1 MKKFQSFLVLRQF
14 VALMV
19 LVVVGLII
27 WFVGP
32 LVAFGGLT
40 PLASVGMR
48 ILAIAMLL
56 AGLLLWLAGWSIS
69 IILVALLCLLI
80 WFAAPMLSFGHTQ
93 PFETASARAITIVA
107 VLTVFAVYGLFRLK
121 DKLRNNES
129 LVTQILEFGTKQ
141 EASPAAVQLQEVT
154 GIVNAALARLKAMRT
169 GARGL
174 SRLFQGKR
182 YLYELPWYVTLGSK
196 GAGKTTAMLNAGLA
210 FPVAEQMQ
218 QAVEELTAGVGTA
231 NVDWWLTNEAVLI
244 DTAGRYTRHALS
256 STANEVEN
264 LPSGKPAIAANSK
277 QRSTIKAEPKAQQ
290 PKSGET
296 ASPQEP
302 TTTSDEPKPQ
312 SDAGEGKTSVDA
324 AEWLGFLAL
333 LRKHRPR
340 APINGA
346 ILTVDLAS
354 LTSDDAHA
362 RLGEAAVLR
371 NRLAEL
377 RTELGIRF
385 PVYLVITKMDRLS
398 GFDEYFG
405 SLTAEGRSQTW
416 GFTLP
421 PRRESVAREDLR
433 ARCRSELALLSKR
446 LAEGVNTRLQDEY
459 EAGNRRKLSAL
470 DQEFSA
476 LIGPLASLIESVFIG
491 SRYDA
496 TQRDETLR
504 GVYFVSAAQVGATL
518 VAERQT
524 IVQRLMSGL
533 KGGSDNQISAPPRHL
548 SYFLQDL
555 LTKVI
560 FPEAHLVRPNL
571 RWEFRFRLLRLVGHA
586 LALLLFAWLAS
597 SVWISLGNNR
607 AYLDAIERKTQALL
621 AKVTQLYKAPKPEA
635 VPDTL
640 ADARYLATYPGL
652 DLSSPDIAYRFGLYV
667 APGIAT
673 ESRHTYDALEDN
685 LLLPQIVRRMEA
697 VLSDAIARKDSE
709 TAYAALRAYLMLQD
723 KAKYNADDVKGWVLS
738 DWANTDSAAVFGG
751 RASMIEH
758 VNALFSGDRIVQ
770 SPFVRND
777 ALILQA
783 RSFLDANN
791 ATLRLYE
798 RAKIAMQ
805 KEAPEDFTLLRAVGP
820 QAGTVFTRASGE
832 PLARGVPGLFTYDGY
847 RNLFDKRLPEFVQL
861 ARDDDAWVMGHS
873 LLGDAQKKT
882 AEIASAAGVATD
894 PLTEEIR
901 RQYLMEYAQRWDTF
915 LGDIRTVSGT
925 SLAFNLQILRRFA
938 APDSPLSR
946 LAQAAVS
953 ETTLTRVAISDDKSF
968 LQKTAGQLGSK
979 SDQALGIR
987 AEERLE
993 RELVDSHFA
1002 ALREVVTGTGETQ
1015 TTTKSAAPTGSPQLD
1030 GLTSQLNDYYTV
1042 LTVADN
1048 ALTNN
1053 SMPPANDAAVK
1064 LKLTADTLPAPFR
1077 EVLRNLAIQGSQEV
1091 NQGIGQLLSRQMV
1104 VTIGDACRV
1113 AVEGNYPFAPDS
1125 KQDVSIDD
1133 FTRVFAQG
1141 GVIDDFFTK
1150 TLAPFVDTAAR
1161 PWRYKILP
1169 GATEP
1174 VQGPNLG
1181 PFERAKAIRD
1191 VFFTDSGQKKL
1202 AWKAEIKIPE
1212 LDPTITGLVLDID
1225 GQSEQ
1230 YQHGP
1235 DRPFAVTWPGPRGGA
1250 HAEITANPRIRP
1262 ETSTLSTDGPWAFMR
1277 LLKKGRLIETATPGR
1292 TRAEFDFDGRKA
1304 VLDIAGAGS
1313 VANPITSNVLSSFQ
1327 CPSSMPTFNLPDS
1340 GPPVGLPSALPG
1352 MRAQAEPAR
1361 QAPHVDA
1368 EPALIEDAP
1377 LQSAPQPARPKVK
1390 ETPSHDDWTRAG

>member
-1 MKKFQSFLVLRQF
+1 MKKLLSFQTMRQLL
-14 VALMV
+14 ALSA
-19 LVVVGLII
+19 LVVVGLLI

-32 LVAFGGLT
+32 LVSFGGLK
-40 PLASVGMR
+40 PLAGVGIR
-48 ILAIAMLL
+48 ILAIASLL
-56 AGLLLWLAGWSIS
+56 GALLVWLTGLSMSI
-69 IILVALLCLLI
+69 VFVVFLCLLI
-80 WFAAPMLSFGHTQ
+80 WYATPLLAFGHAQ
-93 PFETASARAITIVA
+93 PFESESARGLAIA
-107 VLTVFAVYGLFRLK
+107 VVLGLFAIYWLVRLRK
-121 DKLRNNES
+121 RMRSDSTFRS
-129 LVTQILEFGTKQ
+129 WILEFGGK
-141 EASPAAVQLQEVT
+141 EKESPAAHQVEQVT
-154 GIVNAALARLKAMRT
+154 EIVATAVNRLRSMRT
-169 GARGL
+169 GGQGL
-174 SRLFQGKR
+174 GRLFQGKR
-182 YLYELPWYVTLGSK
+182 YLYELPWYIILGSK
-196 GAGKTTAMLNAGLA
+196 SAGKTVGVLNAGLS

-218 QAVEELTAGVGTA
+218 KAVSDLADGAATSH
-231 NVDWWLTNEAVLI
+231 VDWWLTNDAVLI
-244 DTAGRYTRHALS
+244 DTAGNYTRQRPASPGTASTS
-256 STANEVEN
+256 SASDVQSTTAANEPDPPVGVN
-264 LPSGKPAIAANSK
+264 DQAIATGEEQPPRQTPTEVSARK
-277 QRSTIKAEPKAQQ
+277 VTIEPRSE
-290 PKSGET
+290 
-296 ASPQEP
+296 
-302 TTTSDEPKPQ
+302 
-312 SDAGEGKTSVDA
+312 DA
-324 AEWLGFLAL
+324 AEWLGFLGL

-340 APINGA
+340 APLNGA
-346 ILTVDLAS
+346 ILAVDLTE
-354 LTSDDAHA
+354 LTSEDKHVRIAQ
-362 RLGEAAVLR
+362 GAALR
-371 NRLAEL
+371 ARLAEM

-385 PVYLVITKMDRLS
+385 PVYLVITKMDRLT
-398 GFDEYFG
+398 GFSEYFG

-421 PRRESVAREDLR
+421 HDRATLAKEGMR
-433 ARCRSELALLSKR
+433 ARCLSELGLLEMR
-446 LAEGVNTRLQDEY
+446 LADGVNTRLQDDYNPE
-459 EAGNRRKLSAL
+459 RRKRLAVLSE
-470 DQEFSA
+470 EFSGLMRP
-476 LIGPLASLIESVFIG
+476 LIELIESVFLN
-491 SRYDA
+491 SRYDT
-496 TQRDETLR
+496 TQVHSTLR
-504 GVYFVSAAQVGATL
+504 GVYFTSAAQTDSTIVADRNTL
-518 VAERQT
+518 
-524 IVQRLMSGL
+524 VQRLWKTL
-533 KGGSDNQISAPPRHL
+533 DRWPDAPANAEPGHH
-548 SYFLQDL
+548 SYFLHDL
-555 LTKVI
+555 LTKVV
-560 FPEAHLVRPNL
+560 FREAHLVRPNL
-571 RWEFRFRLLRLVGHA
+571 RWEFRFGLLRLIGHA
-586 LALLLFAWLAS
+586 LAFLLFAWLAS
-597 SVWISLGNNR
+597 GMWLSLGNNR
-607 AYLDAIERKTQALL
+607 AYLDAIERKTRALS
-621 AKVTQLYKAPKPEA
+621 AKVTQLYKAPKSEA

-640 ADARYLATYPGL
+640 TDARYLATYPGL
-652 DLSSPDIAYRFGLYV
+652 DLSSPDSSYRYGLYV
-667 APGIAT
+667 APSIAN

-685 LLLPQIVRRMEA
+685 LLLPQIVRRMEG

-723 KAKYNADDVKGWVLS
+723 KAKYNADDIKAWVLS
-738 DWANTDSAAVFGG
+738 DWANTDSAAIFGG

-882 AEIASAAGVATD
+882 AEIASAAGIGAD

-953 ETTLTRVAISDDKSF
+953 ETTLTRTAVSDDKSF
-968 LQKTAGQLGSK
+968 LKTTGQLGAK

-1015 TTTKSAAPTGSPQLD
+1015 TTTKSAASSGAPQLD

-1042 LTVADN
+1042 LSVADN

-1053 SMPPANDAAVK
+1053 SMPPASDAAVK
-1064 LKLTADTLPAPFR
+1064 LKLTAETLPAPFR

-1091 NQGIGQLLSRQMV
+1091 NRGIGQLLSRQMV

-1113 AVEGNYPFAPDS
+1113 AVDGNYPFASDS

-1141 GVIDDFFTK
+1141 GVIDDFFAK

-1174 VQGPNLG
+1174 VQGPNLE

-1191 VFFTDSGQKKL
+1191 VFFTDPGQKKL
-1202 AWKAEIKIPE
+1202 VWKAEVKIPE

-1262 ETSTLSTDGPWAFMR
+1262 DTSTLSTDGPWAFMR

-1313 VANPITSNVLSSFQ
+1313 VANPITSNVLRSFQ
-1327 CPSSMPTFNLPDS
+1327 CPSSMPTFNLADS
-1340 GPPVGLPSALPG
+1340 GPPIGLPSAQPE
-1352 MRAQAEPAR
+1352 MRTQIEPVR
-1361 QAPHVDA
+1361 QTQRVDT
-1368 EPALIEDAP
+1368 EPPLIENAP
-1377 LQSAPQPARPKVK
+1377 QQSAPPPLKPKVK
-1390 ETPSHDDWTRAG
+1390 ETPSHDDWARAG

>member
-1 MKKFQSFLVLRQF
+1 MKKFLLFLVSRQ
-14 VALMV
+14 VLALTV
-19 LVVVGLII
+19 LVVVGLVI
-27 WFVGP
+27 WFLGP

-48 ILAIAMLL
+48 VLTIALLL
-56 AGLLLWLAGWSIS
+56 AGLLLWLAGQSIS
-69 IILVALLCLLI
+69 IVFVALLCLLI
-80 WFAAPMLSFGHTQ
+80 WFAAPLLSFGHAH
-93 PFETASARAITIVA
+93 PFEGQSTRAMMIAA
-107 VLTVFAVYGLFRLK
+107 VLGVFAIYGLFRLK
-121 DKLRNNES
+121 ERLRGDAP
-129 LVTQILEFGTKQ
+129 LLKQLLEFGSKHET
-141 EASPAAVQLQEVT
+141 SPAAEQLEEVS
-154 GIVNAALARLKAMRT
+154 GIVNAALEKLKSMRT

-182 YLYELPWYVTLGSK
+182 YLYELPWYIALGSK

-218 QAVEELTAGVGTA
+218 QAVDQLAAGTGTA
-231 NVDWWLTNEAVLI
+231 RVDWWLTNEAVLI
-244 DTAGRYTRHALS
+244 DTAGRYARHGLTCGISKIDQPLAAKPGVAAAGKTKS
-256 STANEVEN
+256 ETATQPPK
-264 LPSGKPAIAANSK
+264 LGDSGQPIAS
-277 QRSTIKAEPKAQQ
+277 AQQ
-290 PKSGET
+290 TDASKPEDNADT
-296 ASPQEP
+296 AHGP
-302 TTTSDEPKPQ
+302 TDI
-312 SDAGEGKTSVDA
+312 DA
-324 AEWLGFLAL
+324 AEWRGFLAL

-346 ILTVDLAS
+346 LVSVDLAT
-354 LTSDDAHA
+354 LTNEDGST
-362 RLGEAAVLR
+362 RLSEAAVLR
-371 NRLAEL
+371 TRLAEL

-385 PVYLVITKMDRLS
+385 PVYLMITKMDCLT
-398 GFDEYFG
+398 GFNEYFG
-405 SLTAEGRSQTW
+405 SLTSEGRSQTW

-421 PRRESVAREDLR
+421 YGRETVARESLR
-433 ARCRSELALLSKR
+433 AHCRSELGLLSTR
-446 LAEGVNTRLQDEY
+446 LATGVNTRLQDEY
-459 EAGNRRKLSAL
+459 DTRNRRKLSAL
-470 DQEFSA
+470 DQEFAA
-476 LIGPLASLIESVFIG
+476 LIGPLAALIENVFLD

-496 TQRDETLR
+496 TQLHATLR
-504 GVYFVSAAQVGATL
+504 GVYFTSAAQTESIV

-524 IVQRLMSGL
+524 IVQRVRSTFKSVPGKL
-533 KGGSDNQISAPPRHL
+533 KSTPRRHK

-555 LTKVI
+555 LTKVV

-571 RWEFRFRLLRLVGHA
+571 RWEFRFRLVRMIGHA
-586 LALLLFAWLAS
+586 LAILLFAWLLSGIWA
-597 SVWISLGNNR
+597 SLGNNR
-607 AYLDAIERKTQALL
+607 TYLDAIERKTHALL

-640 ADARYLATYPGL
+640 SDAQYLPTYPGL
-652 DLSSPDIAYRFGLYV
+652 DLSSPDSTYRYGLYV
-667 APGIAT
+667 ASDVVV
-673 ESRHTYDALEDN
+673 ESRRTYDALEDN
-685 LLLPQIVRRMEA
+685 LLLPQIVHRMEA

-709 TAYAALRAYLMLQD
+709 TAYSALRVYLMLQD
-723 KAKYNADDVKGWVLS
+723 KSKYSADDVKGWVLS
-738 DWANTDSAAVFGG
+738 DWAHTDSAAVFGG

-758 VNALFSGDRIVQ
+758 VNALFSGARVVQ

-777 ALILQA
+777 ALIQQA
-783 RSFLDANN
+783 RAFLEANN
-791 ATLRLYE
+791 ATQRLYE
-798 RAKIAMQ
+798 RAKTAMQ
-805 KEAPEDFTLLRAVGP
+805 KEAPEEFTLLRAVGP

-832 PLARGVPGLFTYDGY
+832 PLSHGVPGLFTYDGY

-873 LLGDAQKKT
+873 LLGDPQKKT
-882 AEIASAAGVATD
+882 AEIGSRAGIGND

-901 RQYLMEYAQRWDTF
+901 RQYLMEYAQRWDLF
-915 LGDIRTVSGT
+915 LGDIRTVTGT

-946 LAQAAVS
+946 LAQATVR
-953 ETTLTRVAISDDKSF
+953 ETTLTRTAVVDDKSF
-968 LQKTAGQLGSK
+968 LEKTAGQLGQK
-979 SDQALGIR
+979 TDQGLGIR

-1002 ALREVVTGTGETQ
+1002 ALREVTTGTAETQ
-1015 TTTKSAAPTGSPQLD
+1015 ATAQPAVSAGAPQLST
-1030 GLTSQLNDYYTV
+1030 LTSQLNDYYTV

-1053 SMPPANDAAVK
+1053 SMPPASDAAVK

-1104 VTIGDACRV
+1104 ATIGDACRL
-1113 AVEGNYPFAPDS
+1113 AVDGNYPFSPDS
-1125 KQDVSIDD
+1125 RQDVSIDD

-1141 GVIDDFFTK
+1141 GVIDDFFVK

-1161 PWRYKILP
+1161 PWRYKTLP

-1174 VQGPNLG
+1174 VQGPNLDS
-1181 PFERAKAIRD
+1181 FERAKAIRD
-1191 VFFTDSGQKKL
+1191 VFFTDVGQKKL

-1250 HAEITANPRIRP
+1250 HVEITANPRIRP
-1262 ETSTLSTDGPWAFMR
+1262 DTSTLSTDGPWALMR

-1304 VLDIAGAGS
+1304 VLDIAGSGS
-1313 VANPITSNVLSSFQ
+1313 VANPLTSKVLTSFQ

-1340 GPPVGLPSALPG
+1340 GPPVGLPSALPA
-1352 MRAQAEPAR
+1352 MQTQAEPAPKAPR
-1361 QAPHVDA
+1361 IDRAPELVEQAPQ
-1368 EPALIEDAP
+1368 
-1377 LQSAPQPARPKVK
+1377 QSAPQPAKPKAK
-1390 ETPSHDDWTRAG
+1390 EAPSHDDWARAS

>member
-1 MKKFQSFLVLRQF
+1 MKKFLLFLVSRQ
-14 VALMV
+14 VLALTV
-19 LVVVGLII
+19 LIVVGLVI

-40 PLASVGMR
+40 PLASVGIR
-48 ILAIAMLL
+48 VLAIALLL
-56 AGLLLWLAGWSIS
+56 AGLLLWLAGQSTSIVF
-69 IILVALLCLLI
+69 VALLCLMI
-80 WFAAPMLSFGHTQ
+80 WFAAPLLSFGHVR
-93 PFETASARAITIVA
+93 PFEAQSTRAMVIAA
-107 VLTVFAVYGLFRLK
+107 VLGMLTIYGLFRLK
-121 DKLRNNES
+121 ERLRQDAP
-129 LVTQILEFGTKQ
+129 LLKQLLEFGSKH
-141 EASPAAVQLQEVT
+141 EVSPVAPQLEEVN
-154 GIVNAALARLKAMRT
+154 GIVNAALEKLKSMRT

-182 YLYELPWYVTLGSK
+182 YLYELPWYITLGSK
-196 GAGKTTAMLNAGLA
+196 DAGKTTAMLNAGLA

-218 QAVEELTAGVGTA
+218 QAVDQLAAGTGTA
-231 NVDWWLTNEAVLI
+231 RVDWWLTNEAVLI
-244 DTAGRYTRHALS
+244 DTAGRYAQHGQTRGISKIDKPLA
-256 STANEVEN
+256 A
-264 LPSGKPAIAANSK
+264 KPAVAA
-277 QRSTIKAEPKAQQ
+277 T
-290 PKSGET
+290 
-296 ASPQEP
+296 
-302 TTTSDEPKPQ
+302 
-312 SDAGEGKTSVDA
+312 GKTEIDTATQPPRPGHAGLPMAPAQEIDASKPEGNADAVEGAMDIDA
-324 AEWLGFLAL
+324 AEWRGFLAM

-346 ILTVDLAS
+346 ILSVDLAT
-354 LTSDDAHA
+354 LTNEDGST
-362 RLGEAAVLR
+362 RLTEAAVLR
-371 NRLAEL
+371 ARLAEL

-385 PVYLVITKMDRLS
+385 PVYLVITKMDRLT
-398 GFDEYFG
+398 GFNEYFG

-421 PRRESVAREDLR
+421 YGRETIAREGLR
-433 ARCRSELALLSKR
+433 AHCRSELSLLSTR
-446 LAEGVNTRLQDEY
+446 LATGVNTRLQDEY
-459 EAGNRRKLSAL
+459 DTRNRRKLSAL
-470 DQEFSA
+470 DQEFAA
-476 LIGPLASLIESVFIG
+476 LIGPLAALIESVFLD

-496 TQRDETLR
+496 TQLHATLR
-504 GVYFVSAAQVGATL
+504 GVYFTSAAQTESTV

-524 IVQRLMSGL
+524 IVQRVRSTFKSGPAKL
-533 KGGSDNQISAPPRHL
+533 QSTPPRHQ

-555 LTKVI
+555 LTRIV

-571 RWEFRFRLLRLVGHA
+571 RWEFRFRLMRLIGHA
-586 LALLLFAWLAS
+586 LAILLFAWLLS
-597 SVWISLGNNR
+597 GIWTSLGNNR
-607 AYLDAIERKTQALL
+607 AYLDAIERKAHALL

-640 ADARYLATYPGL
+640 SDAQYLPTYPGL
-652 DLSSPDIAYRFGLYV
+652 NLSSPGSAYRYGLYV
-667 APGIAT
+667 ASDVAT
-673 ESRHTYDALEDN
+673 ESLRTYDVLEDN
-685 LLLPQIVRRMEA
+685 LLLPQIVRRMEG

-723 KAKYNADDVKGWVLS
+723 KAKYNADDVKAWVLS

-758 VNALFSGDRIVQ
+758 VNTLFSGARIVQ

-777 ALILQA
+777 ALIQQA

-791 ATLRLYE
+791 ATQRLYE
-798 RAKIAMQ
+798 RAKAAMR
-805 KEAPEDFTLLRAVGP
+805 KEAPEEFTLLRAVGP

-847 RNLFDKRLPEFVQL
+847 RDLFDKHLPEFVQL

-873 LLGDAQKKT
+873 LLGETQKKT
-882 AEIASAAGVATD
+882 AEIANAAGVRTD

-946 LAQAAVS
+946 LAQAAVR
-953 ETTLTRVAISDDKSF
+953 ETTLTRTAVSDDKSF
-968 LQKTAGQLGSK
+968 LQKTAGKIVQN
-979 SDQALGIR
+979 SDQTLGIR

-993 RELVDSHFA
+993 RELVDTHFA
-1002 ALREVVTGTGETQ
+1002 ALREVVTGT
-1015 TTTKSAAPTGSPQLD
+1015 PQLD
-1030 GLTSQLNDYYTV
+1030 GLTSQLNGYYTV

-1053 SMPPANDAAVK
+1053 SMPPPSDAAVK
-1064 LKLTADTLPAPFR
+1064 LKLTADTLPPPFR

-1104 VTIGDACRV
+1104 VTIGDACRLTID
-1113 AVEGNYPFAPDS
+1113 GNYPFAPDS

-1161 PWRYKILP
+1161 PWRYKTLP

-1174 VQGPNLG
+1174 VRGPDLE
-1181 PFERAKAIRD
+1181 PFEKAKAIRD
-1191 VFFTDSGQKKL
+1191 MFFTDPGQKKL
-1202 AWKAEIKIPE
+1202 AWKAEIRIPE

-1262 ETSTLSTDGPWAFMR
+1262 DTSTLSTDGPWAFMR

-1304 VLDIAGAGS
+1304 VLDVVGS
-1313 VANPITSNVLSSFQ
+1313 GSIANPLTSNVLRSFQ

-1340 GPPVGLPSALPG
+1340 GPPVGLPSALPAV
-1352 MRAQAEPAR
+1352 RTQVEHIRPT
-1361 QAPHVDA
+1361 PHVA
-1368 EPALIEDAP
+1368 MEPLLIEK
-1377 LQSAPQPARPKVK
+1377 APQQSIPQPR
-1390 ETPSHDDWTRAG
+1390 